1 MIFTSEENYEGKKQ
15 FFNVYK
21 KIEELDFGQ
30 SAPQDLIFYMKAALI
45 QFWARTWKFARKQFQ
60 TEITNQAEIF
70 SRYSDTQLV
79 KSLRNKRSRWRILD
93 LLISWSAETRRT
105 IIGSWHRQAELR
117 RRVSIEPTEY
127 CDADSAE
134 KVVDEKGRIFCLC
147 VSGMAGPEQNSR
159 IHSCKKGTEE
169 REKSRADKNLIDLHN
184 NK

>member
-70 SRYSDTQLV
+70 SRDSDTQLV

-93 LLISWSAETRRT
+93 LLISWSAETKAYYHRLMAPPTWAATASLERTDGVLWRRFCRE
-105 IIGSWHRQAELR
+105 GRGR
-117 RRVSIEPTEY
+117 
-127 CDADSAE
+127 
-134 KVVDEKGRIFCLC
+134 KGANLLSLC
-147 VSGMAGPEQNSR
+147 IWNGWTWTKQQNSFM
-159 IHSCKKGTEE
+159 
-169 REKSRADKNLIDLHN
+169 
-184 NK
+184 